1 MSVHKDKNTE
11 KWFYQLRYKDVDGKT
26 KQTRR
31 RGFEKKKDAQK
42 AERQFLDKLKALKNG
57 ESDYNLTFEEIA
69 RAYMTYSVGRK
80 KERTIEIQNNLIE
93 TVLIPYFKKMNI
105 HKISPRDIDD
115 FYRSI
120 IDRYTNSS
128 MKNIRRN
135 LSAIMN
141 FAVNFYKLEKN
152 IVNIVELPRKHEK
165 VKLKYWTL
173 EQFKAFENE
182 LRTPSQ
188 IALFNIL
195 FWSGMRK
202 GEVLALRIC
211 DVGLD
216 TGMIDVNK
224 SWNGK
229 KVTSVKNTSSE
240 RRISVPNHVIDVVR
254 DLIKF
259 KKEKYKYVK
268 KTDYLFSGRFN
279 TEPISPTN
287 VNMLLKRGTQ
297 RAGLPEIRVHY
308 LRHSHASLLINA
320 GVSLYVVS
328 RHLGHSD
335 IQTTANTYG
344 HLYPNTE
351 NEIAGLLNEQYKSIK

>member
-1 MSVHKDKNTE
+1 MSVYKDERYNT
-11 KWFYQLRYKDVDGKT
+11 WYFIVRYKDKQANKT
-26 KQTRR
+26 KQYKR
-31 RGFEKKKDAQK
+31 RGFEKKKDAQT
-42 AERQFLDKLKALKNG
+42 AEKKFLEHLNTP
-57 ESDYNLTFEEIA
+57 SNRNLTFEEVS
-69 RAYMTYSVGRK
+69 RDYMTYSIGRK
-80 KERTIEIQNNLIE
+80 KERTIEIQNNLIK
-93 TVLIPYFKKMNI
+93 TVLIPYFKQMNI
-105 HKISPRDIDD
+105 HKIKPRDIDD

-120 IDRYTNSS
+120 LDRYTNSS

-141 FAVNFYKLEKN
+141 FAVNFYNLEKN

-173 EQFKAFENE
+173 EQFKIFEKE

-188 IALFNIL
+188 RALFNIL

-211 DVGLD
+211 DVHLD
-216 TGMIDVNK
+216 NGMIDVNK

-229 KVTSVKNTSSE
+229 KVTSVKNTASE
-240 RRISVPNHVIDVVR
+240 RRISVPTHVIDVVK
-254 DLIKF
+254 DLIKH
-259 KKEKYKYVK
+259 KKEKIKYVK
-268 KTDYLFSGRFN
+268 KTDYLFGGRYN
-279 TEPISPTN
+279 NEPVSPTN
-287 VNMLLKRGTQ
+287 VNMLLKRATL

-351 NEIAGLLNEQYKSIK
+351 NEIAEILNNQYNQTE